1 MKTVT
6 CAALVAAGLVVGS
19 LGLSAAAGA
28 RLVYLASAYS
38 DKYEVGLKLPEGVTC
53 GPDGQVIVG
62 DTGNNRLV
70 RFTYR
75 DRVLVAGLAIT
86 VPQLAAPSRVH
97 LNSKGDIF
105 ALDSRQRRIVRL
117 GADGQFKSVLAFT
130 GVPAPATVVPKSFA
144 IDAAD
149 NLYVLDEFGGRVL
162 VLDGE
167 GRFQRALPLPESAR
181 FIGDLG
187 VDFEGN
193 VLLIDSIARRLY
205 SSPKGTGAF
214 APLGGDL
221 SASVA
226 TAPSSITPTAGLIL
240 VAEGSG
246 ATIDIFG
253 RDGRFAA
260 RQLAEG
266 WGEGS
271 VRYPSQICVSDK
283 DQVFIADRDNSR
295 LQAFQ
300 LTR

>member
-6 CAALVAAGLVVGS
+6 CAALVAAGLAAGS
-19 LGLSAAAGA
+19 LGLSAAATA
-28 RLVYLASAYS
+28 RLTYLASAYS
-38 DKYEVGLKLPEGVTC
+38 DKLEVGLRLPEGVTC
-53 GPDGQVIVG
+53 GADGQVVVA

-86 VPQLAAPSRVH
+86 VPQLTSPSRVH

-105 ALDSRQRRIVRL
+105 ALDSRQHRIVRL
-117 GADGQFKSVLAFT
+117 GADGQFKSVLAY
-130 GVPAPATVVPKSFA
+130 GGIPAPATVVPKSFA

-149 NLYVLDEFGGRVL
+149 NLYVLDEFGWRVL

-167 GRFQRALPLPESAR
+167 GRFQRALPLPADAR
-181 FIGDLG
+181 FIGDLA

-193 VLLIDSIARRLY
+193 VLLIDAIGRRLY
-205 SSPKGTGAF
+205 SSPKAAGPF

-226 TAPSSITPTAGLIL
+226 TAPSSITPTRGLIL

-246 ATIDIFG
+246 GTIDIFG
-253 RDGRFAA
+253 RDGRFSA
-260 RQLAEG
+260 RQLTEG
-266 WGEGS
+266 WEEGQ
-271 VRYPSQICVSDK
+271 VRYPSQLCVNDK
-283 DQVFIADRDNSR
+283 DEVFIADRDNSR